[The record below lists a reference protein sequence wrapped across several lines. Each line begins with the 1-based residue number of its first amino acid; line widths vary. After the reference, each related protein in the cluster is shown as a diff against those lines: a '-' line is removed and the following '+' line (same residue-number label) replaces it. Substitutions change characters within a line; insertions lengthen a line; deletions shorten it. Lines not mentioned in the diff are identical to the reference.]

1 MSSYSALSMNVLLT
15 LKMQLVKDALFLK
28 DNFSSYALLCESLTV
43 IVPLTTIY
51 VSLQSH
57 KSDLSI
63 DVLNLICSLCLHL
76 SSALPE

>member
-28 DNFSSYALLCESLTV
+28 DNFSSYALLSESLTV

-57 KSDLSI
+57 KSELSI

>member
-28 DNFSSYALLCESLTV
+28 DNFSSYALLSESLTV

-51 VSLQSH
+51 VSLQSQ

-63 DVLNLICSLCLHL
+63 NVLNLICSLCLHL

>member
-1 MSSYSALSMNVLLT
+1 MSSYSTLSMNVLLT

-28 DNFSSYALLCESLTV
+28 DNILSYALLSESLTV

>member
-28 DNFSSYALLCESLTV
+28 DNFSSYALLSESLTV

-57 KSDLSI
+57 
-63 DVLNLICSLCLHL
+63 
-76 SSALPE
+76 

>member
-1 MSSYSALSMNVLLT
+1 MSSYSALSMNKLLT

-28 DNFSSYALLCESLTV
+28 DNFSSYALLSESLTV

-51 VSLQSH
+51 VSLQSQ

-63 DVLNLICSLCLHL
+63 NVLNLICSLCLHL

>member
-28 DNFSSYALLCESLTV
+28 DNFSSYALLSESLTV